1 MLDTTALQ
9 QLVEQQVKQ
18 EVAARVGQALNE
30 VWLKTVED
38 NAIKFIQDRIVA
50 KFANSEALPELV
62 SAVKISVRDLFSS
75 GQLPGLGQYVDYD
88 DVKKGVNDSTQVVIQ
103 KAIDELALDP
113 EWIKKI
119 EALVAQQATQ
129 RVLGK
134 LSQTD
139 IRPIVQEHVSS
150 VVRSMNTDILKG
162 VQSQSENIELTLLD
176 QHVVVENQLTAK
188 TIEAVESLTVKDLVV
203 KGSINT
209 DNRSWNE
216 LANAISEKTFTK
228 LTKDWTENLI
238 QQVRTSIT
246 DNGVDFKNIKIDGEF
261 LVDNGVL
268 SSGVKESKL
277 TSVGTLKSLN
287 VAGDTKLNETV
298 NVTKRRV
305 GVNTEEPDMALS
317 VWDEEVSISTGKY
330 KQQVGYIGTTRKQ
343 GLVIGINRTP
353 AIEIS
358 DAGLTTV
365 KQLQVGFF
373 KIAHGKEVP
382 NYSGTLG
389 DIVFNS
395 SPSIENPV
403 FAWQCLGGFRWKLIK
418 AVE

>member
-1 MLDTTALQ
+1 
-9 QLVEQQVKQ
+9 
-18 EVAARVGQALNE
+18 
-30 VWLKTVED
+30 
-38 NAIKFIQDRIVA
+38 
-50 KFANSEALPELV
+50 
-62 SAVKISVRDLFSS
+62 
-75 GQLPGLGQYVDYD
+75 
-88 DVKKGVNDSTQVVIQ
+88 
-103 KAIDELALDP
+103 
-113 EWIKKI
+113 
-119 EALVAQQATQ
+119 
-129 RVLGK
+129 VLGK
-134 LSQTD
+134 LGQTD
-139 IRPIVQEHVSS
+139 IRPMVQEHVSS
-150 VVRSMNTDILKG
+150 VVHTMNTYILKG

-216 LANAISEKTFTK
+216 LANAISEKTFAK
-228 LTKDWTENLI
+228 LTKDWTETLI

-261 LVDNGVL
+261 LVENGVL

-287 VAGDTKLNETV
+287 VAGDTKLSETV

-343 GLVIGINRTP
+343 GLVIGINRSP

-358 DAGLTTV
+358 DSGLTTV

-395 SPSIENPV
+395 NPSIDNPV

>member
-30 VWLKTVED
+30 AWLKTVED

-62 SAVKISVRDLFSS
+62 SAVKTSVRDLFSS

-119 EALVAQQATQ
+119 ETLVAQQATQ

-150 VVRSMNTDILKG
+150 FVRSMNTDILKG

-246 DNGVDFKNIKIDGEF
+246 DNGVDFNNIKIDGEF

-343 GLVIGINRTP
+343 GLVIGINRSP